1 MECHVFLRYTIW
13 EHVTPNWKWIAKRDG
28 FMLKETTGAF
38 DGAQTHDWQASTDNE
53 SDELPTK
60 PPLP

>member
-1 MECHVFLRYTIW
+1 
-13 EHVTPNWKWIAKRDG
+13 
-28 FMLKETTGAF
+28 MLKETTGAF

-53 SDELPTK
+53 SDELPTE